1 MMKQRLRYIY
11 MANLAK
17 VSKKYKDMHDYV
29 RKLTQIMRKEFRNT
43 DLVMEEKL
51 CFNTAYKKLLMEKR
65 R

>member
-1 MMKQRLRYIY
+1 